1 MLLRKVQKSQQNMLR
16 YGNEWEGCKLNKTS
30 SGLLVCRL
38 IMSLVERLSFVS
50 SWISFGHFRT
60 SLCNNQTSW
69 EMKILNPPLNF
80 ACR

>member
-38 IMSLVERLSFVS
+38 IMSPVERLSL
-50 SWISFGHFRT
+50 SF
-60 SLCNNQTSW
+60 
-69 EMKILNPPLNF
+69 
-80 ACR
+80 